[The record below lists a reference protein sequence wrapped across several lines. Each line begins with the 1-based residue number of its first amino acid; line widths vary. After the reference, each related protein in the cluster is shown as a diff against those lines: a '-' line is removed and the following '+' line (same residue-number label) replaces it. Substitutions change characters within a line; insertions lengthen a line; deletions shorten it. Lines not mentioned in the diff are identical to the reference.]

1 MVHNKSSITAAL
13 VPLIDTV
20 SDPLNR
26 YMQPTEYARA
36 MRDLVV
42 LASDPW
48 TVSLLTEV
56 RAGAKTNRA
65 LHNIGPRRI
74 AWLVDF
80 MQESGLGL

>member
-1 MVHNKSSITAAL
+1 MVHNKTTITAAL

-26 YMQPTEYARA
+26 HMQPTDYARA

-42 LASDPW
+42 LVSDPW
-48 TVSLLTEV
+48 VKRLLTEV

-65 LHNIGPRRI
+65 AHNIGPRRM
-74 AWLVDF
+74 AWLSDF
-80 MQESGLGL
+80 MQESGL